1 MNEFFFLILMA
12 TIWKNRQKIEFKFEL
27 VLELFLKYYMKY
39 SKLVCG
45 LLCRTI
51 QV

>member
-27 VLELFLKYYMKY
+27 VLELFLKWMEH